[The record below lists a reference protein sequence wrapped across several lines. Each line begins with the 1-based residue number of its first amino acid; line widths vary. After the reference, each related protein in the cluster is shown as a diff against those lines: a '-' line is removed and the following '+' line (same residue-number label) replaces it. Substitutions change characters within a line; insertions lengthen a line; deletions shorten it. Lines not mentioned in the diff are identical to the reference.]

1 MYEIKVNFPLKK
13 YNTFGIDVKTRYFST
28 CSSIDELIQSINI
41 QKKENLPLMILGGGS
56 NVLFTE
62 NFTGI
67 IIQPALKGVEVVNE
81 NSRAVQLKVGAG
93 EDWDEFVEYCVEKGW
108 GGIENLSLIPGNVG
122 TSPIQNIGAYGME
135 VKDVITEVETLE
147 IDTFKIHRFKNADC
161 QFGYRD
167 SIFKR
172 TLKGKHIITHVFFRL
187 NKKPEFI
194 LDYGNLKNELSTYG
208 EINLQNIRKAVID
221 IRNAK
226 LPNPEETGNAG
237 SFFKNPVIGFNA
249 FEQLK
254 KSYPEIPFF
263 LLDNKL
269 VKIPAGWLIE
279 KAGWKGKR
287 GGNVGVH
294 QKQALVLI
302 NLGKATGKEV
312 IQLAHKI
319 QQSVKDMF
327 GIELE
332 MEVNVVHSSQFPV

>member
-1 MYEIKVNFPLKK
+1 MFEIKENFTLKK
-13 YNTFGIDVKTRYFST
+13 YNTFGIDVKTQYFSI
-28 CSSIDELIQSINI
+28 CSLIDELKESITI
-41 QKKENLPLMILGGGS
+41 QKKKNLPLMILGGGS

-62 NFTGI
+62 NFPGI
-67 IIQPALKGVEVVNE
+67 VIQPALKGVEIVNE
-81 NSRAVQLKVGAG
+81 NSRVVQLKVGAG
-93 EDWDEFVEYCVEKGW
+93 EDWDEFVQYCVEKGW

-147 IDTFKIHRFKNADC
+147 IETFKIHRFKNADC
-161 QFGYRD
+161 KFGYRD

-172 TLKGKHIITHVFFRL
+172 ALKGKHIITHVFFRL

-194 LDYGNLKNELSTYG
+194 LDYGNLKEELRTFD

-226 LPNPEETGNAG
+226 LPKPEETGNAG
-237 SFFKNPVIGFNA
+237 SFFKNPVIDYNA

-254 KSYPEIPFF
+254 KSYPEIPSFV
-263 LLDNKL
+263 LDNKL

-287 GGNVGVH
+287 EGNVGVH
-294 QKQALVLI
+294 EKQALVLI
-302 NLGKATGKEV
+302 NLGNASGKEV
-312 IQLAHKI
+312 VQLAYKI

-327 GIELE
+327 AIELE
-332 MEVNVVHSSQFPV
+332 MEVNVV